1 MKKNI
6 REKFYYKP
14 KKNYIKCSLSKF
26 SSHSNFLFFIFIL
39 KFKIFL
45 FQKFQK
51 VFNKRKKNGI
61 KRSYWLKYFVC
72 CKNGT
77 QDSELPVRETLIN
90 NHLTKLISLP

>member
-39 KFKIFL
+39 KFKIF
-45 FQKFQK
+45 
-51 VFNKRKKNGI
+51 
-61 KRSYWLKYFVC
+61 FVS
-72 CKNGT
+72 K
-77 QDSELPVRETLIN
+77 
-90 NHLTKLISLP
+90 ISKSF